1 MRSDTSRSP
10 STAITATA
18 QADIVDYIPQSQAA
32 RPAPNALATL
42 HSLLRGRY
50 PLAFC
55 LAVVGL
61 ALGAPMGYVLQKPTY
76 RSIGLISIR
85 SNIPRILYA
94 TDQNGPM
101 PMLDAFISLQ
111 VAQIQSRRNIA
122 QAMSNVEWRA
132 LGLGSGPGAEA
143 AFAQN
148 LAVTV
153 SRGSPLIYVS
163 FSNPDPNVA
172 ATAVKVVID
181 AFEENYNIE
190 ENKTQ
195 NEPIAALD
203 NVKRALENDLTLIKG
218 SIRGIADDVDPS
230 MLQTVYEH
238 KLSERDELKE
248 KLRNARIQ
256 LSLLPTAAP
265 TTAHVAITDAQMMQD
280 ARLQQLMQNR
290 WKIQDQ
296 LAADS
301 DRLGKQ
307 NPTVAEEASALARID
322 REIERR
328 KQELRDSPLTSTVV
342 IRPGAEVLSR
352 QQLESNVAFLEQ
364 EIAKAQA
371 EVDKYADRLKQVD
384 DLHDREALL
393 RKQVEDANSQQ
404 ARLKVEKENAIG
416 RISVISRG
424 DLPGAPEKDRRNALA
439 VVGGLGLAGLGVGIV
454 MLLGWSDRRM
464 QYIDSART
472 RLKSVERM
480 LGVLPELP
488 EDLTDPE
495 HASAAA
501 YCVHRIRAM
510 LQLRQRSTGHKIY
523 AITSPAPGDG
533 KTSLTIT
540 LGMSLAACGS
550 RTLLIDCDMDGGGL
564 TSRFGHAVRR
574 PLGQILIDDGAI
586 GEAKLQDAIDLAK
599 KKGIKLGK
607 ALLEL
612 GYVSEQTIRQA
623 IKEQRIT
630 APGFTD
636 VLKGEDVQRA
646 IRTTGYPHLS
656 ILPLGNS
663 PTSHSGK
670 LSPTA
675 LRGLLDQLVGSFDLI
690 LIDCGP
696 ILGSIEAAIVSA
708 ESDGVVLV
716 VSRGGDRTAAE
727 DAVTLLSSAGA
738 QVEGI
743 VFNRARHE
751 DVASS
756 VFSSS
761 SSARSMRSGMASRAA
776 AKGFG
781 GVESAAAMHRP
792 ADANPDDSLDDSS
805 DSSADSK

>member
-1 MRSDTSRSP
+1 MKFDTP
-10 STAITATA
+10 GNPDTAITAA
-18 QADIVDYIPQSQAA
+18 PHAEIVDYLPQSQTAP
-32 RPAPNALATL
+32 PAPNPLLTA

-50 PLAFC
+50 LLAI
-55 LAVVGL
+55 GL
-61 ALGAPMGYVLQKPTY
+61 AILGLLIGAPLGYLHQQPIYKST
-76 RSIGLISIR
+76 GLISIR

-122 QAMSNVEWRA
+122 QAMSSVEWRA
-132 LGLGSGPGAEA
+132 LGQGSGPAAEA

-148 LAVTV
+148 LTVAVPH
-153 SRGSPLIYVS
+153 GSPLIYVS
-163 FSNPDPNVA
+163 FSDPDPRVA

-203 NVKRALENDLTLIKG
+203 NVKKGLESDLTLIKG
-218 SIRGIADDVDPS
+218 SIRGIADEVDPS
-230 MLQTVYEH
+230 MLQIVYER
-238 KLSERDELKE
+238 KLSDRD
-248 KLRNARIQ
+248 KLQEQLRDARIQ
-256 LSLLPTAAP
+256 MSLLPAAVPSTAPATAP
-265 TTAHVAITDAQMMQD
+265 AMAMTEAQMMQD
-280 ARLQQLMQNR
+280 ARLQQLMLSR
-290 WKIQDQ
+290 WKLQDQ
-296 LAADS
+296 LAADH
-301 DRLGKQ
+301 DRLGEQ
-307 NPTVAEEASALARID
+307 NPIVIEEVNRLKLID
-322 REIERR
+322 RDIEAR
-328 KQELRDSPLTSTVV
+328 KQELRDSPIMIAAVV
-342 IRPGAEVLSR
+342 RPGAEGLSR
-352 QQLESNVAFLEQ
+352 QQLESNITVLEQ
-364 EIAKAQA
+364 ELTKAQA
-371 EVDKYADRLKQVD
+371 EVDKYADRLKKVD

-424 DLPGAPEKDRRNALA
+424 DQPGAPEKDRRNAMA
-439 VVGGLGLAGLGVGIV
+439 AVGGLGLAGLGVGIV

-464 QYIDSART
+464 QYIDSARA

-540 LGMSLAACGS
+540 LGMSLASCGS

-564 TSRFGHAVRR
+564 TSRFGHAVRP
-574 PLGQILIDDGAI
+574 PLGQILLDNGAI

-612 GYVSEQTIRQA
+612 GHVSEQTLRQA
-623 IKEQRIT
+623 LKQQRTT
-630 APGFTD
+630 APGFTE

-646 IRTTGYPHLS
+646 IRTTGYPQLS

-675 LRGLLDQLVGSFDLI
+675 FRALLDQLVGSFDLI

-743 VFNRARHE
+743 VFNRARHD
-751 DVASS
+751 DVAGSI
-756 VFSSS
+756 FSSS
-761 SSARSMRSGMASRAA
+761 SSAHSMRSGVASRAP

-781 GVESAAAMHRP
+781 GVDSAAAMHPP
-792 ADANPDDSLDDSS
+792 ASS
-805 DSSADSK
+805 GS